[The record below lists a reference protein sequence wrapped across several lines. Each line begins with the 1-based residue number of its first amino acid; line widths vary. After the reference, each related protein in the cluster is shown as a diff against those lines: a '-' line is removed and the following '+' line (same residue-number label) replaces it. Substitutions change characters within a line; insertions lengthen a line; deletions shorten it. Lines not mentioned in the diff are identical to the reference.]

1 MTLSVVEDE
10 PFKDMEEVARLMMR
24 GLSEYQVARRTEFKV
39 VEVKALWA
47 QYKERLANDPL
58 AGDAARDHL
67 NLMVRQYD
75 ELIAKLHD
83 NLGDLEDLEYG
94 VNTSAQINATT
105 KNIGDLQAKR
115 VDLLQKA
122 GLLDAHD
129 LGDELAEREE
139 REAKIIKILQHDL
152 CKPCQVHV
160 RDKITELTGI
170 VEGTVEGDEDD

>member
-1 MTLSVVEDE
+1 MTLSVVEDD

-39 VEVKALWA
+39 VEVKALWS
-47 QYKERLANDPL
+47 QYKERLQNDPL
-58 AGDAARDHL
+58 ATDAARDHL
-67 NLMVRQYD
+67 NLMVKQYD

-83 NLGDLEDLEYG
+83 NLEDLAQLDYDEKI
-94 VNTSAQINATT
+94 SAQINTTT

-152 CKPCQVHV
+152 CNSCQVHV
-160 RDKITELTGI
+160 RDKITELTGT
-170 VEGTVEGDEDD
+170 VEGTVVEDEDD